1 MLLHENQEMF
11 ALFVSTGKRISLGRK
26 LKNMCRKKIKRRKRC
41 KTCGRI
47 SDAIWFT
54 ALMTEEWRWN
64 GEGYNE
70 CSVRHGLITDRE
82 QPVLCPN
89 CENVVGTGIDFG
101 F

>member
-1 MLLHENQEMF
+1 MPE
-11 ALFVSTGKRISLGRK
+11 
-26 LKNMCRKKIKRRKRC
+26 KKIIRKKRC
-41 KTCGRI
+41 KHCGKI
-47 SDAIWFT
+47 LDTIWFT
-54 ALMTEEWRWN
+54 ALMTEEWCWN

-70 CSVRHGLITDRE
+70 CTARHSLVTDPE